1 MADVVARL
9 TAALNGRYTIER
21 ELGQGGMATVY
32 LAHDTRHDR
41 DVAIKV
47 LHPDL
52 AAALGAER
60 FLAEIRTTA
69 NLQHPH
75 ILPLHDS
82 GVADGFLY
90 YVMPFVDGET
100 LRDRLTRERQLPLND
115 TLTIAREVAD
125 ALQYA
130 HHRGIIHRDIKPE
143 NILLQGGHALV
154 ADFGIALA
162 VQQAGGQR
170 MTQTG
175 LSLGTPQYMSPE
187 QAMGERTLDARTD
200 VYALGAVTYEM
211 LAGGAPFTGSSVQAI
226 VAKVL
231 TERPSPITTV
241 RDTIPPSVE
250 HAVLRALAKLPADR
264 WTSAADYAAALR
276 PDASIATAQL
286 RVSPRRGSLPRLTAA
301 LGVISILLLG
311 VTVWALTRRTSS
323 SSVPIMFDAALPDSA
338 LMSSTPDVGA
348 TGYGT
353 PAVNLSVSPDGDYAI
368 YVVRHGDATALWY
381 RSLIDASTHPISGT
395 NGGTTPR
402 ISPDGAWLA
411 FTAANRT
418 MIVPAQGGDPRQ
430 LLRTDVPP
438 STLEWVSPRRLM
450 AITNDGRILNWLD
463 PEGGATDPSGTKI
476 TLARPCLFARW
487 IESQTSLICN
497 TQQSAELSL
506 KTSKSGLIRVRNAD
520 GSPGAP
526 VLGSAF
532 QVVDDH
538 YVMYVSADG
547 ELRAAPYEPSTGLAG
562 RSVSLVS
569 GISLDAAGDE
579 AQLELAPNGML
590 GFAPR
595 TGDGNQQM
603 AVLHA
608 GGEPKPLPMEHARFQ
623 RFDVMKGGSHMAAVV
638 ITPEGQELRI
648 YDLRTGQ
655 RQTWLHAQYVGDPYW
670 TGHGDQIL
678 VRIWDGTRAAILLGS
693 PSAATAPDTLCS
705 NTDQARVPTPLDYH
719 EDGSVLART
728 GATPYSLL
736 QFNLTTRPLRFDTL
750 VTDATFAARSPD
762 GKHLVWQSSQGT
774 GQLNLATY
782 PVGAQHQLIAEGGVE
797 PLWLSSTEVLF
808 RTGVTWKLAL
818 IDPSTGQLAGPPTR
832 WGSDPR
838 FLDTPNWSNRASQD
852 GGIVYVES
860 PEVSDARFLRFIP
873 NFVAR
878 MKAAVDA
885 ANR

>member
-1 MADVVARL
+1 MERL
-9 TAALNGRYTIER
+9 AAALADRYRIER
-21 ELGQGGMATVY
+21 ELGAGGMATVY
-32 LAHDTRHDR
+32 LAHDIRHDR
-41 DVAIKV
+41 SVAIKV

-60 FLAEIRTTA
+60 FLAEIKTTA

-82 GVADGFLY
+82 GVADGFLF

-100 LRDRLTRERQLPLND
+100 LRDRLTRERQLPLDD

-130 HHRGIIHRDIKPE
+130 HHHGVIHRDIKPE
-143 NILLQGGHALV
+143 NILLQGRHALV

-200 VYALGAVTYEM
+200 IYALGAVTYEM
-211 LAGGAPFTGSSVQAI
+211 LAGDAPFTGSSVQAI

-241 RDTIPPSVE
+241 RDTVPAGVE

-264 WTSAADYAAALR
+264 WTSAADFAAALR
-276 PDASIATAQL
+276 SEAPLGTAQL
-286 RVSPRRGSLPRLTAA
+286 RVPSRRGSQSRVTAA
-301 LGVISILLLG
+301 LGVISFLLLG
-311 VTVWALTRRTSS
+311 TTVWALTRRTSS
-323 SSVPIMFDAALPDSA
+323 SLPIMFDAALPDSV
-338 LMSSTPDVGA
+338 LMSSTPAIGA

-353 PAVNLSVSPDGDYAI
+353 PAVNLSVSPNGDYVVYVARRGDSTAI
-368 YVVRHGDATALWY
+368 WY
-381 RSLIDASTHPISGT
+381 RSLIDASSHPIMGT
-395 NGGTTPR
+395 AGGTSPR
-402 ISPDGAWLA
+402 ISPDGTWLA
-411 FTAANRT
+411 FTAGNRT
-418 MIVPAQGGDPRQ
+418 MIVPTQGGEPRQ

-463 PEGGATDPSGTKI
+463 PEVGATDASGARVALT
-476 TLARPCLFARW
+476 RPCLFARW
-487 IESQTSLICN
+487 IESQASLICN
-497 TQQSAELSL
+497 TQQSAELNL
-506 KTSKSGLIRVRNAD
+506 KTGKGELIRVRNAD

-538 YVMYVSADG
+538 YILYVSADG
-547 ELRAAPYEPSTGLAG
+547 ELRAAPYAPSTGLAG

-579 AQLELAPNGML
+579 AQLELTPNGML
-590 GFAPR
+590 GFMPR

-608 GGEPKPLPMEHARFQ
+608 GGEPKTLPIEHARFQ
-623 RFDVMKGGSHMAAVV
+623 RFDVMKDGSHMAAVV

-655 RQTWLHAQYVGDPYW
+655 RQTWLHAQYIGDPYW

-693 PSAATAPDTLCS
+693 PSAAAADTLYS

-736 QFNLTTRPLRFDTL
+736 QFNLATRPLRFDTL

-774 GQLNLATY
+774 GQLNLTTY
-782 PVGAQHQLIAEGGVE
+782 PVGAQHQVIAEGGVE
-797 PLWLSSTEVLF
+797 PLWLSSTELLF
-808 RTGVTWKLAL
+808 RTGVTWNIAH
-818 IDPSTGQLAGPPTR
+818 IDPSTGQLTGPPTF
-832 WGSDPR
+832 WASDPR
-838 FLDTPNWSNRASQD
+838 FLDTPNWSNRSSWD
-852 GGIVYVES
+852 GGIVYVQN
-860 PEVSDARFLRFIP
+860 PDASDARFLRFIP

-878 MKAAVDA
+878 MKAAVDE